1 MKMRLL
7 GLDVGN
13 KNIGIAVSDESKKIA
28 IPLDVIDNSEEAGLK
43 LKEIT
48 EKYNICKIVIG
59 VPYTLRGEVGRQAKE
74 VLDFVER
81 VVKKLGI
88 DIDYIDER
96 FTTKIPLKEFHE
108 HSKQRKIKKID
119 KFSAGIIL
127 DDYLK
132 KNRGKLEK

>member
-1 MKMRLL
+1 MRLL

-13 KNIGIAVSDESKKIA
+13 KNIGIAVSDEDKKIA
-28 IPLDVIDNSEEAGLK
+28 VPLDVIDNSEEAGLK

-48 EKYNICKIVIG
+48 ERYDIGKIVVG
-59 VPYTLRGEVGRQAKE
+59 VPYTLMGEVGRQAKK
-74 VLDFVER
+74 VLDFVDR

-88 DIDYIDER
+88 DVDYIDER
-96 FTTKIPLKEFHE
+96 FTTRIPLEEFQK
-108 HSKQRKIKKID
+108 HSKYRKIKKID

-132 KNRGKLEK
+132 KNRGN